1 MQNSNRAMSIDGN
14 GNNIDLLK
22 LLESM
27 NSENHSKIKLLMD
40 ISRSPRSQSQID
52 SEIVN
57 KQLAMA
63 SINQIPRE
71 NI

>member
-1 MQNSNRAMSIDGN
+1 MKNSNRAMSIDGN

-52 SEIVN
+52 SEIVS